1 MTFRWIKEQ
10 ICREYH
16 VICDGKTN
24 RPSYKGLS
32 DVHEEIKGNYY
43 DTIRQTVR
51 FMTSLR
57 HVHITKVRESAHT
70 KDKAY
75 ECYDKLLI
83 IILKRIKTMNHP
95 FNEVSHLQSM
105 LSVENEDFPL
115 PKCTLSVSYPTIR
128 RMKRLIEL

>member
-1 MTFRWIKEQ
+1 
-10 ICREYH
+10 

-57 HVHITKVRESAHT
+57 HVHITKVMESTHT

-75 ECYDKLLI
+75 ECYDKLLS

-95 FNEVSHLQSM
+95 FNEVSHLQSI
-105 LSVENEDFPL
+105 LSVEKEDFPL